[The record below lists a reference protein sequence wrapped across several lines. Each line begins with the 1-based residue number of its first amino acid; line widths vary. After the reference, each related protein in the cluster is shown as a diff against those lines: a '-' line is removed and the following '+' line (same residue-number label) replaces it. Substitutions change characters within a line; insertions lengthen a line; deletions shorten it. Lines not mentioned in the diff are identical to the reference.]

1 MIERA
6 TYDERDGRFLGFES
20 GWCDPGAWTWVNVGP
35 RTFCVDMAG
44 FAFDSALLHRI
55 PLASAVWNY
64 TGHGGESE
72 LIGKLLGPDATAED
86 LQPLANCSASSSSSP
101 NSRSFPLPHP
111 PPLTSRRAP
120 NSNPRP
126 LRDENQ
132 ATRRRAC
139 QRGEPPPPPPHKK
152 RRAPPSCH
160 DVPTRA
166 RLTHHPHPTLD
177 ACFGCRVRAGGQDVL
192 VFHNE
197 YRTVPVPVIRPRQRC
212 ATDGWGL
219 VDDRERRA
227 WPVRPWPSTYELKPG
242 KRPPVWQMGKKW
254 QASKG
259 LKGGGRGAGRGK
271 GQGGRG
277 KGKGGGGGRGG
288 RAKMTGD

>member
-86 LQPLANCSASSSSSP
+86 LQPLANCSASSSSP
-101 NSRSFPLPHP
+101 PPSRSFPLPHP

-126 LRDENQ
+126 PRDENQ
-132 ATRRRAC
+132 ATLRRAC
-139 QRGEPPPPPPHKK
+139 QRGEPPPPPPPKCAARRLHVTMCPCAHVSLTIHTPRLMHALDAGCVQAVRTSWCSTTSTARSPSPSYARGSAAPPTAGVWWTTASDARGLSGRGPLRMSSSLASDHRSGRWARSG
-152 RRAPPSCH
+152 RRA
-160 DVPTRA
+160 
-166 RLTHHPHPTLD
+166 
-177 ACFGCRVRAGGQDVL
+177 
-192 VFHNE
+192 
-197 YRTVPVPVIRPRQRC
+197 
-212 ATDGWGL
+212 
-219 VDDRERRA
+219 
-227 WPVRPWPSTYELKPG
+227 
-242 KRPPVWQMGKKW
+242 
-254 QASKG
+254 
-259 LKGGGRGAGRGK
+259 RG
-271 GQGGRG
+271 
-277 KGKGGGGGRGG
+277 
-288 RAKMTGD
+288 